1 MIGEQNNNP
10 AINKHFKLQI
20 KTFLQNAPR
29 KNADK
34 LEALLKAKERQ
45 KEEAIQIEYT
55 QRLVIEIEMLK
66 VVLYLLVSSKRR
78 RRDQSSSFSFAT
90 TL

>member
-20 KTFLQNAPR
+20 KTLLQNAPR

-34 LEALLKAKERQ
+34 LEALLEAKERQ
-45 KEEAIQIEYT
+45 KEEAIQI
-55 QRLVIEIEMLK
+55 
-66 VVLYLLVSSKRR
+66 
-78 RRDQSSSFSFAT
+78 
-90 TL
+90 